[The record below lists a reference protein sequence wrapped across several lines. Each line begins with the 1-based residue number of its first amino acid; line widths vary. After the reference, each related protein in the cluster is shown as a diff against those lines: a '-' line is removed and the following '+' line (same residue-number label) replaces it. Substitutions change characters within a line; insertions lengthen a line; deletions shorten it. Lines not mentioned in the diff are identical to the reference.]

1 MKSKKTTAFL
11 SLLRAGLWGNGNLDL
26 LIDGTTDWQEV
37 YRFATVQSVLGLVI
51 AGLEHSDVKPPQ
63 SLLLQWI
70 GEIQVI
76 ERRNKEMNTFVAEL
90 INKLRCADIYA
101 ILVKGQGV
109 AQCYEKPLWRS
120 SGDVDLLLD
129 SMNYEKAKS
138 LLIPMAEFVNEED
151 LKKKEVAITIK
162 GVLVELHGNIPFA
175 ISKRVDVGIDDVLNE
190 VFCRGKIKSW
200 DCNGTQVFLP
210 SPDNDV
216 ILVFTH
222 FLHHFFIEGV
232 GLRQICD
239 WCRLLFTYKD
249 SLNYELLES
258 RIRKM
263 GLMSEW
269 KAFYNL
275 ASRYLGM
282 PALESELTIH
292 DSRFDKKAD
301 RIMELVLE
309 SGNFGHNKDLSYR
322 TRYSGLTYKIV
333 AAWRRLKD
341 FASLIPV
348 FPVDAPRFYVTYVLG
363 KV

>member
-1 MKSKKTTAFL
+1 MRSKNTTAFL
-11 SLLRAGLWGNGNLDL
+11 SLLRAGLWGSGNLDL
-26 LIDGTTDWQEV
+26 LIDGPTDWQEV
-37 YRFATVQSVLGLVI
+37 YRLATVQSVLGLVI

-63 SLLLQWI
+63 LLLLQWI
-70 GEIQVI
+70 GEVQVI
-76 ERRNKEMNTFVAEL
+76 EQRNKEINAFVAEL

-190 VFCRGKIKSW
+190 VFCRGNVRSW

-239 WCRLLFTYKD
+239 WCRLLYTYRK
-249 SLNYELLES
+249 SLNYGLLES

-263 GLMSEW
+263 GLMTEW
-269 KAFYNL
+269 KAFAAL
-275 ASRYLGM
+275 VVGYLGM
-282 PALESELTIH
+282 PVEAMPLY
-292 DSRFDKKAD
+292 DARFNVKGQ
-301 RIMELVLE
+301 RVLKRVLK
-309 SGNFGHNKDLSYR
+309 SGNFGYNNDLSYR
-322 TRYSGLTYKIV
+322 TRYTGVTYKII
-333 AAWRRLKD
+333 ATWRRFVD
-341 FASLIPV
+341 FGSLVPV
-348 FPVDAPRFYVTYVLG
+348 FPMDAPKFFLTYMFN
-363 KV
+363 KAK